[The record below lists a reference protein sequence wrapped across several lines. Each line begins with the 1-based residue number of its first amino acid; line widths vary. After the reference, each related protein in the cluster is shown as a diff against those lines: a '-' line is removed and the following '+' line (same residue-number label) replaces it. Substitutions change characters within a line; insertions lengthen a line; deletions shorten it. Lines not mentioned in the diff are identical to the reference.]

1 MDQKTRLIIAKM
13 QVENLIQILKDNQY
27 GKMMHSHLSALY
39 YELERQLSHE
49 SVTQEIPH
57 TTRHGGDMDAL

>member
-1 MDQKTRLIIAKM
+1 MNQETKLLIAKM
-13 QVENLIQILKDNQY
+13 QVENLTQLLKDNQY
-27 GKMMHSHLSALY
+27 GKMMNSHLSALY

-49 SVTQEIPH
+49 DVTQEIPH